1 MPYMGLSMLQR
12 VNSNTSLN
20 FRNANNQ
27 NEILRTASL
36 IELATTIHRCQFH
49 VYISPDYRR
58 VFIAGGEFS
67 PPDSGYAREADR
79 LEIEALADR
88 FNSAELRQVLAT
100 I

>member
-1 MPYMGLSMLQR
+1 L
-12 VNSNTSLN
+12 T
-20 FRNANNQ
+20 
-27 NEILRTASL
+27 
-36 IELATTIHRCQFH
+36 TTIQHCQYH

-58 VFIAGGEFS
+58 VFIAGGEAS
-67 PPDSGYAREADR
+67 PWDMGVAREADR